1 MAVRLAVALVAAAC
15 IQPAAF
21 AQTERYVPAAQRAA
35 EPARPLAVIIAQ
47 EELAT
52 SIQLGRIVP
61 NEGGIIGAVTNRRP
75 EILAQNAAAKAH
87 AFAAPLRAAVAGFN
101 ARDLAIA
108 ASERVLAQTPWL
120 AGVPPQLYVGKSMAV
135 TGENP
140 VASRGDSTVSMTFEI
155 GAFASEAN
163 DTVGALNWS
172 KERGRLE
179 REFAAANA
187 TAGQL
192 AIITWRYQVSPDFT
206 NMQVIADVAIR
217 TPGAS
222 QRVYEQQF
230 ISVVKLRRPTF
241 VEEENVAIWA
251 ANDGALAREALTMAF
266 ARVGETL
273 PAVLALDKQ
282 AYANAIDPKRNPR
295 ATGGNFSGP
304 QLLRD
309 DKGPVFFAKD
319 SDQRLAAFVAVQT
332 IDN

>member
-1 MAVRLAVALVAAAC
+1 VAVRLAIALLAAVCA
-15 IQPAAF
+15 QPVL
-21 AQTERYVPAAQRAA
+21 AQAQPFVPAAQRAA

-61 NEGGIIGAVTNRRP
+61 NEGGILGALTNRRP

-87 AFAAPLRAAVAGFN
+87 GFAEPLLSTVAGFN
-101 ARDLAIA
+101 ARDLALA
-108 ASERVLAQTPWL
+108 ATEQVLAQTPWL
-120 AGVPPQLYVGKSMAV
+120 ASAPPQVYVGRSMAM

-140 VASRGDSTVSMTFEI
+140 MASRGDSTVSMTFEI
-155 GAFASEAN
+155 GFIGNEAN
-163 DTVGALNWS
+163 DTFGALSWT
-172 KERGRLE
+172 KERARLE
-179 REFAAANA
+179 KEFLAANPGTKDVA
-187 TAGQL
+187 L
-192 AIITWRYQVSPDFT
+192 ISWRYQLAPDFT
-206 NMQVIADVAIR
+206 NMQVIADISIG
-217 TPGAS
+217 TPGAA

-230 ISVVKLRRPTF
+230 ISIVKLRRPSF

-251 ANDGALAREALTMAF
+251 ANDGALARQALTMAF

-282 AYANAIDPKRNPR
+282 GFANAIDPKRNPR

-309 DKGPVFFAKD
+309 DKGAVFYAKD
-319 SDQRLAAFVAVQT
+319 GDQRLKAFVAVQT

>member
-1 MAVRLAVALVAAAC
+1 MALRLALALVAAAC
-15 IQPAAF
+15 AQPAL
-21 AQTERYVPAAQRAA
+21 AQTERYVPPAQRTA
-35 EPARPLAVIIAQ
+35 EPARPLAVVIAQ

-61 NEGGIIGAVTNRRP
+61 NEGGLIGAVTNRRP

-87 AFAAPLRAAVAGFN
+87 GFAAPLLKAMAGFE
-101 ARDLAIA
+101 ARDLALA
-108 ASERVLAQTPWL
+108 ATERVLAQTPWL
-120 AGVPPQLYVGKSMAV
+120 GSTPPQVYVGKSMAV
-135 TGENP
+135 TGQNP
-140 VASRGDSTVSMTFEI
+140 MASRGDSTVSMTFEI

-163 DTVGALNWS
+163 DTVGALSWNR
-172 KERGRLE
+172 ERGRLE
-179 REFAAANA
+179 KEFAAAQPGA
-187 TAGQL
+187 KDL
-192 AIITWRYQVSPDFT
+192 AIISWRYQVSPDFT
-206 NMQVIADVAIR
+206 NVQVIADVSIR
-217 TPGAS
+217 SPGAP
-222 QRVYEQQF
+222 QRSYEQQF
-230 ISVVKLRRPTF
+230 ISLVKLRRPSF

-251 ANDGALAREALTMAF
+251 ANDGAVAREALRMAF

-273 PAVLALDKQ
+273 PAVLALDKLG
-282 AYANAIDPKRNPR
+282 YANAIDPKRNPR